1 MYMLQ
6 GMLQDMDDLRNMH
19 MEVLP
24 QEQQQAAADHVQ
36 PPAQAAGAAQPP
48 GRDATQ
54 PQAPQAGS
62 ADTASAG
69 VQTAAAE
76 AGAGPSASQQPRPP
90 SPHHRQ
96 PAAWQQQLSSGIS
109 FGGSGSHLT
118 ARGNSVQAP
127 GVGPAGPAPPA
138 GDTQQGQ
145 YPATS
150 SGGHAVPFTGRA
162 FRLDGGDMSGAGAA
176 AELEGGDEAT
186 SVRRTLRQ
194 RLPARWAGAS
204 SGPE

>member
-1 MYMLQ
+1 MLQ

-24 QEQQQAAADHVQ
+24 QEQQQAAAGHVQ
-36 PPAQAAGAAQPP
+36 PPPQAAGAVQPP
-48 GRDATQ
+48 GPDATQ
-54 PQAPQAGS
+54 LQAPPAGP

-69 VQTAAAE
+69 VQTAAVE
-76 AGAGPSASQQPRPP
+76 TDAGPSASQQPRPP

-127 GVGPAGPAPPA
+127 EVGPAGPAPPA

-150 SGGHAVPFTGRA
+150 SSGHAIPFTGRA
-162 FRLDGGDMSGAGAA
+162 FRLDGGDMSGAGAT